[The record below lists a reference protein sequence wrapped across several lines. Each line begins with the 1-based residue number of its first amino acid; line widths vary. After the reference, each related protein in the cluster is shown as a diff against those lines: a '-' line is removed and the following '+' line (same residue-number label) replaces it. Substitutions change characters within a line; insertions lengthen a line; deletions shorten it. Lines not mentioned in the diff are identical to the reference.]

1 MPNYKEPLLV
11 SHLHARGRQLGLP
24 IAGTFELTPRCNFHC
39 KMCYVHLSREE
50 QERRGKELTAEQWL
64 QIARE
69 AKDAGMVFLL
79 LTGGEPLLRPDFPE
93 IYRQL
98 KAMGFIITINSNGYL
113 IRDDLRKLFI
123 ENPPVRINISLYGTS
138 DATYDKMCGVPAYER
153 ITENIR
159 ALREAGIDVKINMS
173 LTPDNQEDMESV
185 FRTAQSLGVHT
196 QSSPYMFPPIRIHP
210 ESIGQNKR
218 MPAEEA
224 GEFMTRYNALCMD
237 HDSFCRT
244 AYTMEQ
250 GLQVELPD
258 EDTCQGTPGSGIT
271 CRAGITSFWLTWD
284 GKMMP
289 CGQMVEPVADT
300 LQLGFDE
307 AWRQIRQAAAE
318 IRLPGECVTCQ
329 YRNVCHVCAAMC
341 YCETGRFD
349 GKPEYICKMNQTFAD
364 TTVSYWKDKLHGEL
378 PQKKEDTK

>member
-123 ENPPVRINISLYGTS
+123 ENPPVRSNISLYGTS
-138 DATYDKMCGVPAYER
+138 DSTYDKTCGVPAYER
-153 ITENIR
+153 IT
-159 ALREAGIDVKINMS
+159 
-173 LTPDNQEDMESV
+173 
-185 FRTAQSLGVHT
+185 
-196 QSSPYMFPPIRIHP
+196 
-210 ESIGQNKR
+210 
-218 MPAEEA
+218 
-224 GEFMTRYNALCMD
+224 
-237 HDSFCRT
+237 
-244 AYTMEQ
+244 
-250 GLQVELPD
+250 
-258 EDTCQGTPGSGIT
+258 
-271 CRAGITSFWLTWD
+271 
-284 GKMMP
+284 
-289 CGQMVEPVADT
+289 
-300 LQLGFDE
+300 
-307 AWRQIRQAAAE
+307 
-318 IRLPGECVTCQ
+318 
-329 YRNVCHVCAAMC
+329 
-341 YCETGRFD
+341 
-349 GKPEYICKMNQTFAD
+349 
-364 TTVSYWKDKLHGEL
+364 
-378 PQKKEDTK
+378 